1 MHVLHLN
8 SLGNIQIHMSEIPDS
23 TDPVSHQLICH
34 FHSTG
39 LWNRQHSDID
49 VILPDKGF
57 QLIHGHDLHTAD
69 ILTHQFRV
77 RIEHSLEDK
86 STTFE
91 VHIIAQRSSQIACSN
106 DDEIMLLIQS

>member
-49 VILPDKGF
+49 VIP
-57 QLIHGHDLHTAD
+57 AD
-69 ILTHQFRV
+69 PW
-77 RIEHSLEDK
+77 
-86 STTFE
+86 
-91 VHIIAQRSSQIACSN
+91 A
-106 DDEIMLLIQS
+106 